1 MKLIISLL
9 AFVLLTAGPLAVLAQ
24 TTNPGPGPGTTNPNP
39 GPGTTNPDPE
49 PGTTNPAGRLVNPL
63 GSIDSLEA
71 LLGKILEAVVEIGAI
86 ILVLAIIYVGFKFV
100 AAQGAEEKIKEA
112 RAALVWT
119 VIGGLILL
127 GAQAITMVIQ
137 ETVKAL

>member
-9 AFVLLTAGPLAVLAQ
+9 ALILLTAGPIAVLAQ
-24 TTNPGPGPGTTNPNP
+24 TTGGT
-39 GPGTTNPDPE
+39 GGGGTQG
-49 PGTTNPAGRLVNPL
+49 GTGGGGEATRLINPL
-63 GSIDSLEA
+63 DNIDSLEG

-137 ETVKAL
+137 ETVKGL